1 MSRKRI
7 ISEGEAWLEA
17 GVDELPRRAPELDKE
32 DDRRYWRRLRQS
44 HNCRAMVDSAHPA
57 IVATLASNQLSDK
70 QQAQALPSP

>member
-7 ISEGEAWLEA
+7 LSEGEAWLEA

-44 HNCRAMVDSAHPA
+44 HNCRAVVDSAHPA
-57 IVATLASNQLSDK
+57 IMVALASKQLSEK
-70 QQAQALPSP
+70 RQARAFPSP